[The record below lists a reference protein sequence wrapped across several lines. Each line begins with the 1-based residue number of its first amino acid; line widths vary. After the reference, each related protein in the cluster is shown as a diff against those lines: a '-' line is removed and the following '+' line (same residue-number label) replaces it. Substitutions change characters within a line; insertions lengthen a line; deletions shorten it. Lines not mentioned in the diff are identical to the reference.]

1 MFKTT
6 SSIARAGIIAGLYV
20 VLTLITF
27 PIASSEIQFRPSEG
41 LTLLPLIFPEA
52 IVGVFVGCVL
62 SNLITGCVVLD
73 IIFGGLITLISAILT
88 YFVGKLIKSTPLKII
103 IGGIFPVLLNAF
115 LLPVIWY
122 YAYYESSYIYVIQ
135 VVFLLVSQSISVYAV
150 GTPTIL
156 LMNRLLK

>member
-88 YFVGKLIKSTPLKII
+88 YFVGKLIKSM
-103 IGGIFPVLLNAF
+103 
-115 LLPVIWY
+115 
-122 YAYYESSYIYVIQ
+122 Q
-135 VVFLLVSQSISVYAV
+135 
-150 GTPTIL
+150 
-156 LMNRLLK
+156 

>member
-62 SNLITGCVVLD
+62 SNLIGCVVLD

-88 YFVGKLIKSTPLKII
+88 YFVGKLIKSMPLKII